1 MKNKMTNTHTQKAL
15 NSLAMEI
22 NRIAAMTEE
31 RHTHMLLKDLHVD
44 IQHIQ
49 REQLPLDMEEAR
61 SPSDDDQLQESI
73 SNARTTIGTFF
84 DDLRSI
90 TNETYGSVE
99 DQIKHGECNTTP

>member
-1 MKNKMTNTHTQKAL
+1 MKHTQKAL

-49 REQLPLDMEEAR
+49 REQLPLDMEDAKSEGLSYAYNDAADNLNSLSAR
-61 SPSDDDQLQESI
+61 IYDICAP
-73 SNARTTIGTFF
+73 
-84 DDLRSI
+84 
-90 TNETYGSVE
+90 
-99 DQIKHGECNTTP
+99 GECNNTV

>member
-1 MKNKMTNTHTQKAL
+1 MGGAGLIFTNKINIHMKHTQKAL

-84 DDLRSI
+84 QDLKEI
-90 TNETYGSVE
+90 YEPKEGNL
-99 DQIKHGECNTTP
+99 KL

>member
-1 MKNKMTNTHTQKAL
+1 MKHTQKAL

-61 SPSDDDQLQESI
+61 SPSDDDRLKETI
-73 SNARTTIGTFF
+73 TDARTTIGTFF

-99 DQIKHGECNTTP
+99 DQIKHGECNTTV